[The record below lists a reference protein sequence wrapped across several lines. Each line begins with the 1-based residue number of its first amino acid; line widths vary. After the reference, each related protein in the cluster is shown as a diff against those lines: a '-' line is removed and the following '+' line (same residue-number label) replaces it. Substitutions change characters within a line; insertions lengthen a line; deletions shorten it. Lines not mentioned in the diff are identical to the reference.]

1 MDRAEAAQ
9 ESNTHATN
17 PRGVEATGG
26 GGGGG
31 GGVFRDVGGTID
43 DMVINFEG
51 IGLDE
56 EAQYGTMI
64 E

>member
-1 MDRAEAAQ
+1 M
-9 ESNTHATN
+9 
-17 PRGVEATGG
+17 EATGG
-26 GGGGG
+26 GRGGSGGVGGGS

-64 E
+64 